1 MAKRTK
7 EEIEESIIK
16 FNSLTKVIAQILL
29 AAIKWVGIILV
40 CRYGYLAIVS
50 LAGKTTIANIL
61 VSIITDLK
69 MNQWFG
75 LVFGTGGVS
84 YGIVQ
89 KNLRKKEIRRL
100 ATRCDLLEKKVDPE
114 KASSGLTHHGVHKEE
129 DII

>member
-1 MAKRTK
+1 MAKRTR

-16 FNSLTKVIAQILL
+16 FNSLTKLIAQILL
-29 AAIKWVGIILV
+29 AVIKWGGIVLV
-40 CRYGYLAIVS
+40 CRYGYLAIIS

-75 LVFGTGGVS
+75 LVFGSGGVS

-89 KNLRKKEIRRL
+89 KRLRKKEIKRL
-100 ATRCDLLEKKVDPE
+100 ATRCDFLEKKIDPD
-114 KASSGLTHHGVHKEE
+114 KTSSGLTIQGVHKEE